1 MNILAFDTTA
11 TAATVAAVQAG
22 NGKITSYSLLT
33 VKNRLTHSET
43 LMPMARQALELME
56 LDCSDIDLFA
66 VSVGPGSFTGVRIGV
81 ATVKGLAYNGAMC
94 AGVSTLDAL
103 AENLRGVEGT
113 ICPVMDARRNCFYN
127 ALFRDGKRLT
137 PDRCIT
143 AEELEK
149 ELAGSGG
156 KVTLCGDGAEL
167 FSSVFSIQTTVASP
181 AALYQNALSVAATAL
196 RADEPG
202 ASPYTVFTKAAALSP
217 VYLRK
222 PQAEREY
229 EERMKER
236 EHS

>member
-103 AENLRGVEGT
+103 AENLRGVEGM

-137 PDRCIT
+137 P
-143 AEELEK
+143 E
-149 ELAGSGG
+149 G
-156 KVTLCGDGAEL
+156 
-167 FSSVFSIQTTVASP
+167 
-181 AALYQNALSVAATAL
+181 
-196 RADEPG
+196 
-202 ASPYTVFTKAAALSP
+202 
-217 VYLRK
+217 
-222 PQAEREY
+222 
-229 EERMKER
+229 
-236 EHS
+236 